1 MAAGGQDKG
10 LRVAAATYLK
20 NFLKTHWNQQED
32 GLSLE
37 EKLEFRNQLVEVLLR
52 VDGLVLKLLAENV
65 CHCSNLLDQPRL
77 TAVINAA
84 RQSFLKVHGV
94 DDLRCT

>member
-32 GLSLE
+32 ELSLE

-65 CHCSNLLDQPRL
+65 CPTSLTSLDLL
-77 TAVINAA
+77 
-84 RQSFLKVHGV
+84 QS
-94 DDLRCT
+94 